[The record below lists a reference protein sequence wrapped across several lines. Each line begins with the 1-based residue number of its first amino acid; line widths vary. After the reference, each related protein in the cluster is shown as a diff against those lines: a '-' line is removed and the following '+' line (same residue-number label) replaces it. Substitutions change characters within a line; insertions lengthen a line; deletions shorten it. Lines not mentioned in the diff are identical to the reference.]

1 MICEWMSAILL
12 FALDAFALP
21 FQTVGSDGAWSV
33 VLACAAMVGLCAT
46 ASSIPN
52 VPGLN
57 SHQVDVPDEPTLRIT
72 SDEQPKEVALPV
84 ELLARLPAVIWTVDN
99 ALTVTSLHG
108 AGFQDVSADKSE
120 CVGYSV
126 SRLIRKCFAKSAEYA
141 RQMHRRALQGE
152 SVRFECRRWGRS
164 LGISLEPMCDHA
176 GRVKGCIGLC
186 TDSTAIQRAAVSH
199 DDREQLEKAL
209 HAMERVLGVIG
220 HELRSPLA
228 GLQVLSEHLLAEQS
242 NQITDSHRQFIRLI
256 HDEVIRLSGMVN
268 NMLEAA
274 RLNSGTAKWNWS
286 EVDVFIVCTHAIELM
301 RPLLDG
307 TLVHIVNNVPRGLK
321 MQGDGD
327 ALLRLL
333 LNLLSNS
340 QKHTSHG
347 EIVLGAAEMVD
358 HEERWVELE
367 VRDTGSGIRGDIAGR
382 LGVPFALNAGVIGAG
397 GVKGVGLG
405 LAICKGI
412 AAAHGGSISLS
423 SAQES
428 GTNVK
433 VRVRA
438 DLSKPCTDRDG
449 GNLFHEVAG

>member
-1 MICEWMSAILL
+1 MVCEWISVILL
-12 FALDAFALP
+12 LAFDAFALP
-21 FQTVGSDGAWSV
+21 FQTAGAEGTRNIA
-33 VLACAAMVGLCAT
+33 LACIAVVGLFAM

-52 VPGLN
+52 VPDLN
-57 SHQVDVPDEPTLRIT
+57 SHRAPTQDEPKLRIT
-72 SDEQPKEVALPV
+72 SDEHPKEVALPV
-84 ELLARLPAVIWTVDN
+84 ELLARLPAVVWTVDN
-99 ALTVTSLHG
+99 SLTVTTLHG

-120 CVGYSV
+120 CVGHSV
-126 SRLIRKCFAKSAEYA
+126 SRLIRKCFAKNAEYA
-141 RQMHRRALQGE
+141 RQMHRRALQGQ

-164 LGISLEPMCDHA
+164 LGISLQPMYDHE

-186 TDSTAIQRAAVSH
+186 IDSTAIQHAAFSR

-228 GLQVLSEHLLAEQS
+228 GLQVLAEHLLAEQS
-242 NQITDSHRQFIRLI
+242 NEITDSHRQFIKLI

-286 EVDVFIVCTHAIELM
+286 EVDVFVVCAHAIELM
-301 RPLLDG
+301 RPLLQG
-307 TLVHIVNNVPRGLK
+307 TFVHIVNNVPQGLK
-321 MQGDGD
+321 MQGDAD

-347 EIVLGAAEMVD
+347 EIVLGAAERIE

-423 SAQES
+423 SAKES
-428 GTNVK
+428 GTSVK